1 MDGLINDNDKETDY
15 VFEIEQETET
25 EIKQAETVISEQPKS
40 ETQEQEID
48 LFAELSKPTDKDLQQ
63 QKNAESGVIESNEP
77 KPIVQQELQNHQLT
91 AQLTISAVSVAM
103 GLILQ
108 FVSNDWTEEGE
119 KRYSLSASR
128 KKELLEPL
136 EIMLA
141 NSKKQYN
148 PVVVVVVTILITY
161 VPMFI
166 TAFRHRGTNKNKD
179 LKKLYGVETVQEVQ
193 EIQEFAEVQKPIE
206 KPTKKENEV
215 LDRVRAIKAKRG
227 RRSLED
233 SEFMEKHGF

>member
-1 MDGLINDNDKETDY
+1 M
-15 VFEIEQETET
+15 
-25 EIKQAETVISEQPKS
+25 
-40 ETQEQEID
+40 
-48 LFAELSKPTDKDLQQ
+48 FAELSKPTDKDLQQ
-63 QKNAESGVIESNEP
+63 QKNAENGVIENSEP

-166 TAFRHRGTNKNKD
+166 TAFRYRGTNKNKD
-179 LKKLYGVETVQEVQ
+179 LKKLYGVEQLQEVQ
-193 EIQEFAEVQKPIE
+193 EMQEFSEFQKPS
-206 KPTKKENEV
+206 PTKKENEV

-233 SEFMEKHGF
+233 SDFMEKHGF